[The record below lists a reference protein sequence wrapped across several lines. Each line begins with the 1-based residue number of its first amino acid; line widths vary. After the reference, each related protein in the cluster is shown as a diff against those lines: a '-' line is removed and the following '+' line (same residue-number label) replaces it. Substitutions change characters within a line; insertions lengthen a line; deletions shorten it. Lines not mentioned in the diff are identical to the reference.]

1 MQKPQAAALIERGG
15 DGRKESLWPGVF
27 ERRDRHVLAGVVV
40 LDPASH
46 PESRG
51 HAEVALL
58 EDNPLGKRDGG
69 KGLSAGDG
77 IPNRPALDLDEVAA
91 ARSRIYSVKM

>member
-1 MQKPQAAALIERGG
+1 MVERSAYGQAYSNGATAMY
-15 DGRKESLWPGVF
+15 WP
-27 ERRDRHVLAGVVV
+27 D
-40 LDPASH
+40 
-46 PESRG
+46 
-51 HAEVALL
+51 AEVALL

-91 ARSRIYSVKM
+91 ARSRIYTVKM